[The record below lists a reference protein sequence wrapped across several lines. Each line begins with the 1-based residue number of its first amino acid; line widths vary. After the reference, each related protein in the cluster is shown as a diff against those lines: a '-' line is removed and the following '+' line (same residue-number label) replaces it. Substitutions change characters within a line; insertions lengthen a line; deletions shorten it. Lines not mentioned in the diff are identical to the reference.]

1 MIRMGGECVTNN
13 KLLLGTICSIS
24 AAFFLACMR
33 IAVSAAEGIPAA
45 EQLWFRSL
53 WGVVVL
59 LPFAV
64 RERKKGVPLSGT
76 KGNKKP
82 LFLRSLVGFASTIAL
97 FYALGVGKQA
107 DITIISKTSPFFI
120 FIFSVVFLHQKMQ
133 RIQIP
138 ALFLAF
144 LGAYFVISP
153 QMETGLVPLFIAL
166 FSAIMEGGAIT
177 YIDYLQRHEKPF
189 VVLWYYYVFSLGA
202 SFLFALPNFIVP
214 PISEWRDLFLIGLF
228 AFLGQL
234 TLNGSVR
241 LAEASKVGIYHYFGI
256 VFSMVLGYFC
266 LGEAIG
272 KGTLFGGMLVILA
285 GIIVYVFKEK

>member
-1 MIRMGGECVTNN
+1 MAKNN
-13 KLLLGTICSIS
+13 FALGSMCSIG

-33 IAVSAAEGIPAA
+33 IAVSATEGVPAA

-53 WGVVVL
+53 WGVIAL
-59 LPFAV
+59 LPFAI
-64 RERKKGVPLSGT
+64 RERRKGVSLIGRGKT
-76 KGNKKP
+76 KKA

-97 FYALGVGKQA
+97 FYALGIGKQA

-120 FIFSVVFLHQKMQ
+120 FIFSVVFLRQKVQ
-133 RIQIP
+133 KVQIP

-153 QMETGLVPLFIAL
+153 QMETGLLPLLIAL

-177 YIDYLQRHEKPF
+177 YIDYLQRHEQPF
-189 VVLWYYYVFSLGA
+189 VVLWYYYAFSLVA
-202 SFLFALPNFIVP
+202 SFLFSLPNFVIP
-214 PISEWRDLFLIGLF
+214 AASEWRDLFLIGFF

-234 TLNGSVR
+234 TLNGSLR

-256 VFSMVLGYFC
+256 VFSMILGYFC
-266 LGEAIG
+266 LGEASS
-272 KGTLFGGMLVILA
+272 KGTLFGGILVIAA
-285 GIIVYVFKEK
+285 GLIVYFFKEKE